1 MKRVIFIP
9 EVGRLVASITVFV
22 AFVSL
27 AAAGSAQARAGSETE
42 VSCGQTLKASVR
54 LANDLVDCS
63 ANGLIIGANNITVDL
78 NGHTID
84 GTNKVDGIDVRK
96 HANVKILNG
105 TITDFYSA
113 GVAVS
118 GSRGVV
124 LLKLT
129 VRKIGLGCKQ
139 GDICTGV
146 LLEQSTGTRIAES
159 TISNEVKAF
168 QVNGINVF
176 SSPGAIVER
185 SHVDRNA
192 GAGISVFLSPR
203 SRFVGNELD
212 GNRKEGLHVNA
223 SSDSTLVTGNRARGN
238 RTAGIAVGAS
248 SNLRVLGNS
257 VSGNAEVGLLLFDLT
272 RGLVRGNLVSG
283 NGAGIVLY
291 GGQAGVAQFGG
302 KHGATNNQLIA
313 NTATK
318 NARVGILVR
327 GDGGKELANDNL
339 LSANVANGNGRDGG
353 IVIQG
358 KAIGNKLGGNT
369 ANANKG
375 RGITAIRGTIDA
387 GGNRARGNKHSP
399 QCVGV
404 GCS

>member
-1 MKRVIFIP
+1 M
-9 EVGRLVASITVFV
+9 
-22 AFVSL
+22 
-27 AAAGSAQARAGSETE
+27 
-42 VSCGQTLKASVR
+42 
-54 LANDLVDCS
+54 
-63 ANGLIIGANNITVDL
+63 
-78 NGHTID
+78 
-84 GTNKVDGIDVRK
+84 
-96 HANVKILNG
+96 
-105 TITDFYSA
+105 
-113 GVAVS
+113 
-118 GSRGVV
+118 
-124 LLKLT
+124 
-129 VRKIGLGCKQ
+129 
-139 GDICTGV
+139 
-146 LLEQSTGTRIAES
+146 
-159 TISNEVKAF
+159 
-168 QVNGINVF
+168 
-176 SSPGAIVER
+176 
-185 SHVDRNA
+185 
-192 GAGISVFLSPR
+192 
-203 SRFVGNELD
+203 
-212 GNRKEGLHVNA
+212 NA

-302 KHGATNNQLIA
+302 KHGAMNNQLIA

-369 ANANKG
+369 ANVNKG